1 MTKDYLRPLDST
13 ADDWVYA
20 RVVTGT
26 NTANEPYFARDEAM
40 HLPESQPTGM
50 YTVWGEDS
58 LPTRLPTDGMAPNL
72 TEGASAETTPHALL
86 HTGILPKAGSTGYRV
101 FWYEFGPR
109 YRGDT
114 TTEFHWH
121 DSTEIWSIAE
131 GEVVLVLA
139 GGAERT
145 LRKGESVVVT
155 GIDHR
160 WENRSGRSAIA
171 SVVSLA
177 SERVGAAPATGLD
190 LTDEMTQPWA

>member
-1 MTKDYLRPLDST
+1 
-13 ADDWVYA
+13 
-20 RVVTGT
+20 
-26 NTANEPYFARDEAM
+26 
-40 HLPESQPTGM
+40 M
-50 YTVWGEDS
+50 YTIWGEDS
-58 LPTRLPTDGMAPNL
+58 LPIHLPCEGKAPKL
-72 TEGASAETTPHALL
+72 LEGATAETAPDVLM

-101 FWYEFGPR
+101 FWYEFGPH
-109 YRGDT
+109 YRGENT
-114 TTEFHWH
+114 TAFHWH

-131 GEVVLVLA
+131 GEVVIILA

-177 SERVGAAPATGLD
+177 SERKGAAPATGHD
-190 LTDEMTQPWA
+190 LTQEMTTPSA